1 MPLTLGLSTVMAS
14 TPCFAL
20 GIPQVPERHDQADN
34 FKLRRYPFSSTG
46 RGAGLTDA
54 LAPIGKET

>member
-1 MPLTLGLSTVMAS
+1 MAS

-54 LAPIGKET
+54 LAPTGKET